1 MVHRLSRKCDM
12 SEISFLPITW
22 SRLQQDVLTLAKK
35 VRESDQEFDRL
46 VCIERGG
53 IIVSRLL
60 SDFLKLPTSGFV
72 MVSYK
77 EFNQLSQPVIAEEL
91 KVDIHGERILL
102 VDEIVDSGTTFRL
115 ALEYLQGCQPADIKT
130 FAPYIK
136 PTTKTEP
143 DYWLVKTDQW
153 VVFPY
158 EVRETVEDLKELM
171 CEKNLSEDE
180 IIAQLVELNFPEA
193 WVKYFYSTKA

>member
-1 MVHRLSRKCDM
+1 M
-12 SEISFLPITW
+12 SEISFLPISW

-35 VRESDQEFDRL
+35 VRESGQEFDRL

-53 IIVSRLL
+53 TIISRLL

-77 EFNQLSQPVIAEEL
+77 EFNQVSQPIIAEEL
-91 KVDIHGERILL
+91 KADIKGERILL
-102 VDEIVDSGTTFRL
+102 VDEIVDSGTTLRL
-115 ALEYLQGCQPADIKT
+115 ALKYLQESQPAEIKT

-136 PTTKTEP
+136 PSTKTEP

-158 EVRETVEDLKELM
+158 EIRETVNDLRELM
-171 CEKNLSEDE
+171 QEKGLSDEE
-180 IIAQLVELNFPEA
+180 IISKLVELKLPPA
-193 WVKYFYSTKA
+193 WVEYFYQASA

>member
-1 MVHRLSRKCDM
+1 M
-12 SEISFLPITW
+12 SEISFLPISW

-35 VRESDQEFDRL
+35 VRESGQEFDRL

-53 IIVSRLL
+53 TIISRLL

-77 EFNQLSQPVIAEEL
+77 EFNQVSQPIIAEEL
-91 KVDIHGERILL
+91 KADIKGERILL
-102 VDEIVDSGTTFRL
+102 VDEIVDSGTTLRL
-115 ALEYLQGCQPADIKT
+115 ALKYLQESQPAEIKT

-136 PTTKTEP
+136 PSTKTEP

-158 EVRETVEDLKELM
+158 EIRETVNDLRELM
-171 CEKNLSEDE
+171 QEKGLSDEE
-180 IIAQLVELNFPEA
+180 IISKLVELKLPSA
-193 WVKYFYSTKA
+193 WVEYFYQASA

>member
-1 MVHRLSRKCDM
+1 M
-12 SEISFLPITW
+12 SEISFLPISW
-22 SRLQQDVLTLAKK
+22 SRLQQDVFTLAKR
-35 VRESDQEFDRL
+35 VEESGQKFDRL

-53 IIVSRLL
+53 TIVSRLL
-60 SDFLKLPTSGFV
+60 SDFLDLPTSGFV

-77 EFNQLSQPVIAEEL
+77 EFNQLSQPIIAEKL
-91 KVDIHGERILL
+91 KADIKGERILL

-115 ALEYLQGCQPADIKT
+115 ALKYLKEHQPASIKT

-136 PTTKTEP
+136 PTTKKNP

-158 EVRETVEDLKELM
+158 EVRETVDDLKELLQDQ
-171 CEKNLSEDE
+171 NFSDE
-180 IIAQLVELNFPEA
+180 EIKAKLLELKLPADWVE
-193 WVKYFYSTKA
+193 YFYQAKV